1 MTAEEIKEK
10 EEKYIMHTYARY
22 DIVLDHG
29 KGATLFD
36 KDGKKYIDMSSGIG
50 VSSLGH
56 GNESL
61 VSAITVQAEK
71 LMHVSNLYYTEP
83 MVHVAEKIIN
93 ATGMDKMFFANS
105 GAEANEGA
113 IKLARKYSYDKYG
126 EGRSRIITL
135 KNSFHGRTITT
146 LTATGQEKYHN
157 YFFPFTGGFDYAE
170 PDDIEDLMSKADGTC
185 AVLIEVIQGEGGVI
199 PLSEKY
205 VTEVETFCNEND
217 ILFMI
222 DEVQTGIGRTG
233 TLFAYEQYGVNPDVI
248 TVAKGLGG
256 GLPIGGVIASAKCS
270 GVLGPGTHA
279 STFGANPVS
288 CAAAKT
294 VLDTVCDE
302 SFLEEVK
309 EKGKYITDA
318 VLGFNSPAVKGVRGR
333 GLMIG
338 IAVDPD
344 KRAGFVD
351 SLMDKGVLVL
361 TAGDDAIRLL
371 PPLVI
376 SYEEIDEALTVMK
389 EVFD

>member
-1 MTAEEIKEK
+1 
-10 EEKYIMHTYARY
+10 MHTYARY

-29 KGATLFD
+29 KGATLWD
-36 KDGKKYIDMSSGIG
+36 TDQRKYIDMSSGIG

-56 GNESL
+56 GNEAL
-61 VSAITVQAEK
+61 RSAITAQTEK

-83 MVHVAEKIIN
+83 MIHVAEKIIN

-126 EGRSRIITL
+126 EGRSKIITL
-135 KNSFHGRTITT
+135 KNSFHGRTVTT
-146 LTATGQEKYHN
+146 LTATGQEKYHQ

-170 PDDIEDLMSKADGTC
+170 PGDIEDLKSKADGAC
-185 AVLIEVIQGEGGVI
+185 AVLIEVIQGEGGVV
-199 PLSEKY
+199 PLSEDY
-205 VTEVETFCNEND
+205 VKSVETFCNEND

-233 TLFAYEQYGVNPDVI
+233 TLFSYEQYGVHPDVI

-256 GLPIGGVIASAKCS
+256 GLPIGGVIASSKCS
-270 GVLGPGTHA
+270 DVLGPGTHA

-288 CAAAKT
+288 CAAANV
-294 VLDTVCDE
+294 VLDTVCDK
-302 SFLEEVK
+302 SFLEGVR
-309 EKGKYITDA
+309 EKGDYIKKA
-318 VLGFNSPAVKGVRGR
+318 VLGFDSPLVKGIRGR

-338 IAVDPD
+338 IIVEPEE
-344 KRAGFVD
+344 RPGLVD
-351 SLMDKGVLVL
+351 SIMDKGVLVL

-371 PPLVI
+371 PPLII
-376 SYEEIDEALTVMK
+376 SYEEIDEALEIMK
-389 EVFD
+389 EVFV